1 MKLGAFSLS
10 LSVKDLAKSK
20 AFYEKLGFKEF
31 GGNEEHNFL
40 IMKNETTLI
49 GLFQGMFEGN
59 LLTFNPGWDSDAN
72 TIEEFDDVRKIEVQ
86 LNSAGLETEQSTTA
100 DSDAGPTSFA
110 VIDPDG
116 NPILIDQH
124 I

>member
-40 IMKNETTLI
+40 IMKNEN
-49 GLFQGMFEGN
+49 FED
-59 LLTFNPGWDSDAN
+59 F
-72 TIEEFDDVRKIEVQ
+72 R
-86 LNSAGLETEQSTTA
+86 
-100 DSDAGPTSFA
+100 
-110 VIDPDG
+110 
-116 NPILIDQH
+116 
-124 I
+124 

>member
-49 GLFQGMFEGN
+49 GLFQGMFEGT

-100 DSDAGPTSFA
+100 DSDVGPASFV
-110 VIDPDG
+110 VIYPDG

>member
-49 GLFQGMFEGN
+49 RLFQGIFEGN
-59 LLTFNPGWDSDAN
+59 LLTFNQGWDSDAN
-72 TIEEFDDVRKIEVQ
+72 TIEEFDDTRKIEVQ